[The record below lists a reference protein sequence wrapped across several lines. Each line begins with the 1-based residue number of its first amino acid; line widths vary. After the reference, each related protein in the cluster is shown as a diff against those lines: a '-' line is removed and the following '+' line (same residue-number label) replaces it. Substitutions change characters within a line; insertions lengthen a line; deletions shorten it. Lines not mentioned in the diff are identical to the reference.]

1 MEWWVTFLVVFGAL
15 MLVFNTG
22 MPVAFSFLVVNCV
35 FLYIMVGG
43 HGWFHLILDNS
54 IQILTS
60 FSLIPLPMFLLM
72 GVVLA
77 ETGYGR
83 IIVDSFDAWVGGIPG
98 RLGLLSVATG
108 TLLATLSGVGVAS
121 TAILTK
127 AVAPIMREKGYSKT
141 MTVGPILGANILGP
155 LIPPSGYVVVTSA
168 IAEVSTARSLLAIA
182 VPGFLIA
189 IMMGI
194 YIFTAAK
201 LNPKDAPAYKVDSS
215 LRLKMKGLLDV
226 LPTAIVIFLVT
237 GVIFVGAATPTEAA
251 ASGAFGA
258 FIICVLYRKLSWDA
272 LKRTLIITAEIT
284 VMMFFIFFGAIVFGT
299 LLSVTGASRGLVE
312 FTTGLGFSTPVIIA
326 GTIIIVLILGC
337 FVETLAI
344 TMITLPIF
352 IPVVRALKVDPIWFC
367 TMYTI
372 AKIIGAITPPYGT
385 TLFLAKGLMPDM
397 DTMTIWKSAVPYII
411 MGIILITIVFFFPD
425 VAMWLPRHSKG

>member
-1 MEWWVTFLVVFGAL
+1 MEWWLTFLVIFGAL
-15 MLVFNTG
+15 IVVFSIG
-22 MPVAFSFLVVNCV
+22 MPVAFSFLVVNSV

-43 HGWFHLILDNS
+43 DGWFHLMLDNG

-77 ETGYGR
+77 QTGYGK
-83 IIVDSFDAWVGGIPG
+83 IIIDSFDAWVGSIPG

-127 AVAPIMREKGYSKT
+127 AVAPIMREKGYSKR
-141 MTVGPILGANILGP
+141 MIVGPILGANILGP
-155 LIPPSGYVVVTSA
+155 LIPPSGYVVITSA

-189 IMMGI
+189 LMMGV
-194 YIFTAAK
+194 YIFIAAK
-201 LNPKDAPAYKVDSS
+201 LNPTEAPAYKVHSS

-226 LPTAIVIFLVT
+226 MPAAIVVFLVT
-237 GVIFVGAATPTEAA
+237 GVIFIGVATPTEAA
-251 ASGAFGA
+251 ATGAFGA
-258 FIICVLYRKLSWDA
+258 FIVCALYRRLSWDA
-272 LKRTLIITAEIT
+272 LKRTVIITAEIT
-284 VMMFFIFFGAIVFGT
+284 VMMFVIFFGAIVFGT

-312 FTTGLGFSTPVIIA
+312 FTTGLGFSAPLITA
-326 GTIIIVLILGC
+326 GMIVIVLILGC
-337 FVETLAI
+337 LVETLAI

-352 IPVVRALKVDPIWFC
+352 IPVVRALNVDPIWFC

-385 TLFLAKGLMPDM
+385 TLFLTRGLLPDM
-397 DTMTIWKSAVPYII
+397 DTMTIWKSSVPYII
-411 MGIILITIVFFFPD
+411 MGIILIAIVFAFPD
-425 VAMWLPRHSKG
+425 VAMWLPKHMR

>member
-1 MEWWVTFLVVFGAL
+1 MEWWLTFLIVFGAL
-15 MLVFNTG
+15 IAVFSTG
-22 MPVAFSFLVVNCV
+22 MPVAFSFLVVNSV
-35 FLYIMVGG
+35 FLYLIVGG
-43 HGWFHLILDNS
+43 HGWFHLLLDNA

-72 GVVLA
+72 GVILA

-98 RLGLLSVATG
+98 RLGILSVATG

-155 LIPPSGYVVVTSA
+155 LIPPSGYVVITSA

-189 IMMGI
+189 FMMGI
-194 YIFTAAK
+194 YILAFAK
-201 LNPKDAPAYKVDSS
+201 MYPEDAPAYKVDSS
-215 LRLKMKGLLDV
+215 LRQKLKGLLDV
-226 LPTAIVIFLVT
+226 LPTGIVIFLVT
-237 GVIFVGAATPTEAA
+237 GVIFIGVATPTEAA

-258 FIICVLYRKLSWDA
+258 FAVCAMYRRLSWGA
-272 LKRTLIITAEIT
+272 IRRTVIVTAEVT
-284 VMMFFIFFGAIVFGT
+284 VMIFFIFFGAIVFGT
-299 LLSVTGASRGLVE
+299 LLSVSGASRGMVD
-312 FTTGLGFSTPVIIA
+312 FVIGLGVSRTVIMA
-326 GTIIIVLILGC
+326 GMIIIVLILGC
-337 FVETLAI
+337 LVETLAI
-344 TMITLPIF
+344 TMITLPLF
-352 IPVVRALKVDPIWFC
+352 MPVVRALKFDPIWFC

-397 DTMTIWKSAVPYII
+397 ETLIIWKSSVPYII
-411 MGIILITIVFFFPD
+411 MGVILIAIVFFFPD
-425 VAMWLPRHSKG
+425 VAMWLPKHMKG